1 MANAKI
7 SDDAVFIPET
17 TNVRLI
23 DGLAGYKGS
32 DNAKITGDFL
42 VQSVINGS
50 GSGVDKRVTYY
61 AASGGNV
68 ELAGSDGFTWSD
80 DTTNTL
86 SLGLPGNFA
95 GNLIINSNHLAG
107 TDPGTL
113 TFSSKDGDNFQIYAG
128 NTISAQTWILPGS
141 LPSNGEVIKAAV
153 TGTDVSLFWDKDE
166 NVTYDLGTNTQVGFG
181 EVKLVGSDGT
191 TDLLSLTGTGTVSVS
206 SDAAGAITING
217 AAGSASAFTTLTAA
231 DVIDWDYATDGPNI
245 KVTLGAGLEN
255 VLTVDT
261 IGEFPDG
268 SEGWMILDPSA
279 SVDYRL
285 PDEDYGS
292 AVGLKS
298 VITSGNVSLDG
309 TNPVLFHYTYDGT
322 QFWWTKF
329 VNMIEPANYPP
340 SVNFDS
346 SSLIFYH
353 DPAVFN
359 QATTGVVGPGDTVEN
374 MVGSALIGDLVTGST
389 VTSQNYYPKGNAEPF
404 SAGAA
409 FYSFGNT
416 ANRIT
421 RNVNIA
427 VPISTE
433 VTWSGYIQGPYNL
446 GSSFQTLFDFDG
458 GTDYDQQLYIDNGE
472 FNVYQKG
479 TFNYPVLDDYTA
491 TGGADLSNAW
501 LFVSLMNTPSTGP
514 TTNDGTVRIAVGCQ
528 ASLDAAVA
536 AGGAT
541 NWDYDGTGNTVAVD
555 ANGLYF
561 ESITNLDLDEFN
573 FENFVLGNGRNGA
586 LNEGGI
592 FHYGLF
598 GIFNTVIS
606 DVVIAANW
614 TSTRDT
620 YGIT

>member
-1 MANAKI
+1 MANEKI
-7 SDDAVFIPET
+7 SSFDDLTTAGITLSQVEGVAAYYDNGGT
-17 TNVRLI
+17 LTNVKFSGNDIINTVGGLPGVLAVNDTATAGQEIKILDFAGFNPITYKATGIESSPLI
-23 DGLAGYKGS
+23 PITITAKGNLTLEATSANTTMSLYNLASAGTGSILISNRQTNGELELDTDGEL
-32 DNAKITGDFL
+32 KITLPSAPSVGDVL
-42 VQSVINGS
+42 SAKDVN
-50 GSGVDKRVTYY
+50 
-61 AASGGNV
+61 GNV
-68 ELAGSDGFTWSD
+68 EWVTPSAGG
-80 DTTNTL
+80 
-86 SLGLPGNFA
+86 
-95 GNLIINSNHLAG
+95 
-107 TDPGTL
+107 
-113 TFSSKDGDNFQIYAG
+113 
-128 NTISAQTWILPGS
+128 
-141 LPSNGEVIKAAV
+141 
-153 TGTDVSLFWDKDE
+153 
-166 NVTYDLGTNTQVGFG
+166 
-181 EVKLVGSDGT
+181 
-191 TDLLSLTGTGTVSVS
+191 
-206 SDAAGAITING
+206 
-217 AAGSASAFTTLTAA
+217 ASAFTTLTAA

-268 SEGWMILDPSA
+268 SEGWVILDPSA

-292 AVGLKS
+292 AAGLKS
-298 VITSGNVSLDG
+298 VITSGDVSLEG

-346 SSLIFYH
+346 GNLIFYH

-374 MVGSALIGDLVTGST
+374 MVSSALIGDLVTGST
-389 VTSQNYYPKGNAEPF
+389 VTSQIYYPKGNAEPF

-421 RNVNIA
+421 RSVNIA

-446 GSSFQTLFDFDG
+446 ASSFQTLFDFDG
-458 GTDYDQQLYIDNGE
+458 GTNYDQQLYIDNGE

-479 TFNYPVLDDYTA
+479 TFSYPVLDDYTA

-501 LFVSLMNTPSTGP
+501 LFVSIMNTPSTGP
-514 TTNDGTVRIAVGCQ
+514 ATNDGTVRIAVGCQ

-541 NWDYDGTGNTVAVD
+541 NWDYDGTGNTIAVD

-586 LNEGGI
+586 LNEGGV

-606 DVVIAANW
+606 DVVVAANW

>member
-1 MANAKI
+1 MANEKI
-7 SDDAVFIPET
+7 SSFDDLTTAGITLSQVEGVAAYYDNGGT
-17 TNVRLI
+17 LTNVKFSGNDIINTVGGLPGVLAVNDTATAGQEIKILDFAGFNPITYKATGIESSPLI
-23 DGLAGYKGS
+23 PITITAKGNLTLEATSANTTMSLYNLASAGTGSILISNRQTNGELELDTDGEL
-32 DNAKITGDFL
+32 KITLPSAPSVGDVL
-42 VQSVINGS
+42 SAKDVN
-50 GSGVDKRVTYY
+50 
-61 AASGGNV
+61 GNV
-68 ELAGSDGFTWSD
+68 EWVTPSAG
-80 DTTNTL
+80 
-86 SLGLPGNFA
+86 
-95 GNLIINSNHLAG
+95 
-107 TDPGTL
+107 
-113 TFSSKDGDNFQIYAG
+113 
-128 NTISAQTWILPGS
+128 GS
-141 LPSNGEVIKAAV
+141 
-153 TGTDVSLFWDKDE
+153 
-166 NVTYDLGTNTQVGFG
+166 
-181 EVKLVGSDGT
+181 
-191 TDLLSLTGTGTVSVS
+191 
-206 SDAAGAITING
+206 
-217 AAGSASAFTTLTAA
+217 SAFTTLTAA

-268 SEGWMILDPSA
+268 SEGWVILDPSA

-292 AVGLKS
+292 AAGLKS
-298 VITSGNVSLDG
+298 VITSGDVSLEG

-346 SSLIFYH
+346 GNLIFYH

-374 MVGSALIGDLVTGST
+374 MVSSALIGDLVTGST
-389 VTSQNYYPKGNAEPF
+389 VTSQIYYPKGNAEPF

-421 RNVNIA
+421 RSVNIA

-446 GSSFQTLFDFDG
+446 ASSFQTLFDFDG
-458 GTDYDQQLYIDNGE
+458 GTNYDQQLYIDNGE

-479 TFNYPVLDDYTA
+479 TFSYPVLDDYTA

-501 LFVSLMNTPSTGP
+501 LFVSIMNTPSTGP
-514 TTNDGTVRIAVGCQ
+514 ATNDGTVRIAVGCQ

-541 NWDYDGTGNTVAVD
+541 NWDYDGTGNTIAVD

-586 LNEGGI
+586 LNEGGV

-606 DVVIAANW
+606 DVVVAANW

>member
-1 MANAKI
+1 MANEKI
-7 SDDAVFIPET
+7 SSFDDLTTAGITLSQVEGVAAYYDNGGT
-17 TNVRLI
+17 LTNVKFSGNDIINTVGGLPGVLAVNDTATAGQEIKILDFAGFNPITYKATGIESSPLI
-23 DGLAGYKGS
+23 PITITAKGNLTLEATSANTTMSLYNLASAGTGSILISNRQTNGELELDTDGEL
-32 DNAKITGDFL
+32 KITLPSAPSVGDVL
-42 VQSVINGS
+42 SAKDVN
-50 GSGVDKRVTYY
+50 
-61 AASGGNV
+61 GNV
-68 ELAGSDGFTWSD
+68 EWVTPSAG
-80 DTTNTL
+80 
-86 SLGLPGNFA
+86 
-95 GNLIINSNHLAG
+95 
-107 TDPGTL
+107 
-113 TFSSKDGDNFQIYAG
+113 
-128 NTISAQTWILPGS
+128 GS
-141 LPSNGEVIKAAV
+141 
-153 TGTDVSLFWDKDE
+153 
-166 NVTYDLGTNTQVGFG
+166 
-181 EVKLVGSDGT
+181 
-191 TDLLSLTGTGTVSVS
+191 
-206 SDAAGAITING
+206 
-217 AAGSASAFTTLTAA
+217 SAFTTLTAA

-268 SEGWMILDPSA
+268 SEGWVILDPSA

-292 AVGLKS
+292 AAGLKS
-298 VITSGNVSLDG
+298 VITSGDVSLEG

-346 SSLIFYH
+346 GNLIFYH

-374 MVGSALIGDLVTGST
+374 MVSSALIGDLVTGST
-389 VTSQNYYPKGNAEPF
+389 VTSQIYYPKGNAEPF

-421 RNVNIA
+421 RSVNIA

-446 GSSFQTLFDFDG
+446 ASSFQTLFDFDG
-458 GTDYDQQLYIDNGE
+458 GTNYDQQLYIDNGE

-479 TFNYPVLDDYTA
+479 TFSYPVLDDYTA

-501 LFVSLMNTPSTGP
+501 LFVSIMNTPSTGP
-514 TTNDGTVRIAVGCQ
+514 ATNDGTVRIAVGCQ

-541 NWDYDGTGNTVAVD
+541 NWDYDGTGNTVAID

-586 LNEGGI
+586 LNEGGV

-606 DVVIAANW
+606 DVVVAANW